1 MAFAPCQVLLLLF
14 SCVCRAFHISVEG
27 WRFIPHSYSIV
38 NQFQLLELVKRDDV
52 KVTVRDTRFYKPSWT
67 TVEGLLSPEAE
78 AIIKAIPE
86 TLDSDTPDLVLRM
99 NYPLDLVPAEGAATW
114 VFGTTELKTCWPP
127 MKGTQE
133 IEWKDAKVMFWTPS
147 LWSAKGFMNSGVDE
161 ANIKIV
167 PHGVDTKLYRP
178 ASVKKRSVLR
188 EQLGWAGKFV
198 FLNIGAMTGTKG
210 VGDLVQAFG
219 KLSKEHPTAKL
230 VLKGQDMIYNS
241 KDMMGEEAHALMESG
256 QIQYIGDSLS
266 FQKMAELYQAADVYV
281 SPYRGEAFNMPVLEA
296 AASGLIVI
304 CSKGGPTDDF
314 TSPSFALPIDSVE
327 TDFPS
332 TPGASP
338 GAAWLL
344 PDPHHLYT
352 QMVQAFTNETLQL
365 SARRAGPAFV
375 RSGFTWKIAVDQL
388 VKAMKRSVAA
398 GENTC
403 DWA

>member
-1 MAFAPCQVLLLLF
+1 VV
-14 SCVCRAFHISVEG
+14 SAFHISVEG

-67 TVEGLLSPEAE
+67 AVEGLLSPEAE

-99 NYPLDLVPAEGAATW
+99 NYPLDLQPAEGAATTW

-127 MKGTQE
+127 MKGTQKM
-133 IEWKDAKVMFWTPS
+133 EWEDAKVTFWTPS
-147 LWSAKGFMNSGVDE
+147 YWSAKGFMNSGVAE
-161 ANIKIV
+161 SSIKIV
-167 PHGVDTKLYRP
+167 PHGVDNRLYRP
-178 ASVKKRSVLR
+178 ASPKKRGELR
-188 EQLGWAGKFV
+188 EQRGWTGKFV

-210 VGDLVQAFG
+210 TVDLVQSFS
-219 KLSKEHPTAKL
+219 KLFKDHPTAKL

-241 KDMMGEEAHALMESG
+241 KDMMGEEVQQLMESG
-256 QIQYIGDSLS
+256 KIQYIGDSLS
-266 FQKMAELYQAADVYV
+266 FQQMAELYQAADVYV

-304 CSKGGPTDDF
+304 CTKGGPTDDF

-344 PDPHHLYT
+344 PNADHLYT
-352 QMVQAFTNETLQL
+352 QMLHAIRNESLQL

-375 RSGFTWKIAVDQL
+375 RSGFTWKIVVDKL
-388 VKAMKRSVAA
+388 VKAMKRSVEA
-398 GENTC
+398 GEGAC